1 MGLFGRPVVLAY
13 SNPANP
19 KNPTNQG
26 SDKRWAKLLLVATAA
41 VVFGLLANSTTVH
54 AAEPPVSLS
63 EPITLT
69 LASLRPAPAT
79 NGPIKP
85 ALPNPKRRPGQ
96 APIIAAGPVYGPSY
110 YYVQPAD
117 TIDGIAYNLGIEAGA
132 LMAANGMTWPG
143 SMVPGYLLR
152 VPGPDGSLPEW
163 ATVEPQADGT
173 LAVIPRKDVV
183 ERLTPAARAAG
194 PDSPYYDKTWVTYYG
209 RPGIPLMGIIGEQS
223 AADIMPLIKAK
234 AAEYDEANGP
244 KLGVQP
250 AVHLVWG
257 MATVDP
263 QPDNSHLGYLT
274 EAEVLPYIEEGLKA
288 GVEVILDSQIAN
300 LSPTA
305 SISPAL
311 PYLKYPNVH
320 LAIDPEFAVVHKGQY
335 IPGNPIGYITAD
347 QVNDVERAMAEYM
360 RANGITGKRILM
372 VHQFQSNMI
381 LDKEKLDPSF
391 PEVELTLSVDGF
403 GNPYV
408 KTSKYNALVDAN
420 TPFTSFKLF
429 YGWDKPLMTPR
440 EALGVDGTEHTD
452 FIEITP
458 NMIQYQ

>member
-1 MGLFGRPVVLAY
+1 MLA
-13 SNPANP
+13 
-19 KNPTNQG
+19 
-26 SDKRWAKLLLVATAA
+26 AA
-41 VVFGLLANSTTVH
+41 VFAALIVFALGNSPAH
-54 AAEPPVSLS
+54 AAEPPVSPS
-63 EPITLT
+63 EPLTLT

-85 ALPNPKRRPGQ
+85 ALPNPMRRPGQ
-96 APIIAAGPVYGPSY
+96 APIIAVGPVYGPSY
-110 YYVQPAD
+110 YYVQPTD
-117 TIDGIAYNLGIEAGA
+117 TIGGIAGGLGIDTGA

-152 VPGPDGSLPEW
+152 VPGPDGSLPPW
-163 ATVEPQADGT
+163 ASVESQADGT
-173 LAVIPRKDVV
+173 LAVALRKDVV

-194 PDSPYYDKTWVTYYG
+194 PDSPYYNKTWVTYYG

-263 QPDNSHLGYLT
+263 QPDNSHLGYLA
-274 EAEVLPYIEEGLKA
+274 EAEVMPYIEEGLKA
-288 GVEVILDSQIAN
+288 GVDVILDSQIAN

-335 IPGNPIGYITAD
+335 IPGNPIGYITAE

-360 RANGITGKRILM
+360 RTNGITGKRILM

-381 LDKEKLDPSF
+381 LDKEELDASL

>member
-1 MGLFGRPVVLAY
+1 MNPYRRCAQALLAAVAIALFGLSA
-13 SNPANP
+13 
-19 KNPTNQG
+19 G
-26 SDKRWAKLLLVATAA
+26 STVA
-41 VVFGLLANSTTVH
+41 H
-54 AAEPPVSLS
+54 AADPPISPSAPV
-63 EPITLT
+63 TLT
-69 LASLRPAPAT
+69 LSSLRPAPAP
-79 NGPIKP
+79 NVSIKP
-85 ALPNPKRRPGQ
+85 ALPNPMRRPGQ

-110 YYVQPAD
+110 YYVQGAD
-117 TIDGIAYNLGIEAGA
+117 TIDGIAYNLGIETGA

-152 VPGPDGSLPEW
+152 VPGPDGSLPDW
-163 ATVEPQADGT
+163 ATAEPQADGT

-183 ERLTPAARAAG
+183 ARLTPAARAAG
-194 PDSPYYDKTWVTYYG
+194 PDSPYYNKTWVTYYG
-209 RPGIPLMGIIGEQS
+209 RPGIALMGIIGEQS

-234 AAEYDEANGP
+234 AAEYDDANGP

-274 EAEVLPYIEEGLKA
+274 EAEVMPYIEEGLKA
-288 GVEVILDSQIAN
+288 GVDVILDSQIAN

-320 LAIDPEFAVVHKGQY
+320 LAIDPEFAVVHQGQY
-335 IPGNPIGYITAD
+335 VPGNPIGYITAD
-347 QVNDVERAMAEYM
+347 QVNDVERQMAEYM
-360 RANGITGKRILM
+360 RANGITGKRVLM

-381 LDKEKLDPSF
+381 LDKEKLDASF

>member
-1 MGLFGRPVVLAY
+1 M
-13 SNPANP
+13 NP
-19 KNPTNQG
+19 
-26 SDKRWAKLLLVATAA
+26 SCKRMKLLATAVFLALTA
-41 VVFGLLANSTTVH
+41 VALSNAPAH
-54 AAEPPVSLS
+54 AADPSISPS
-63 EPITLT
+63 EPLTLT
-69 LASLRPAPAT
+69 LSSLRPAPAT

-85 ALPNPKRRPGQ
+85 TLPNPKRRPGQ
-96 APIIAAGPVYGPSY
+96 ASIIATGPVYGPSY
-110 YYVQPAD
+110 YYVQGAD
-117 TIDGIAYNLGIEAGA
+117 TIDGIANKLGIETGT
-132 LMAANGMTWPG
+132 LMAANGMTWSG
-143 SMVPGYLLR
+143 TMVPGYLLR
-152 VPGPDGSLPEW
+152 VPGPDGSLPPW
-163 ATVEPQADGT
+163 ATAEPQEDGT
-173 LAVIPRKDVV
+173 LAVTPRKDIV

-194 PDSPYYDKTWVTYYG
+194 PDSPYYNKTWVTYYG
-209 RPGIPLMGIIGEQS
+209 RPGISLMGIIGDYS
-223 AADIMPLIKAK
+223 AAEIMPLIKAK

-244 KLGVQP
+244 QLGVQP

-263 QPDNSHLGYLT
+263 QPDNSHLGYLS
-274 EAEVLPYIEEGLKA
+274 EAEVMPYIEEGLKA
-288 GVEVILDSQIAN
+288 GVDVILDSQIAN

-311 PYLKYPNVH
+311 PFLKYPNVH

-335 IPGNPIGYITAD
+335 VPGNPIGYITAD
-347 QVNDVERAMAEYM
+347 QVNDVERQMAEYM

>member
-1 MGLFGRPVVLAY
+1 MPVSPY
-13 SNPANP
+13 C
-19 KNPTNQG
+19 
-26 SDKRWAKLLLVATAA
+26 RYAKLMAAALLVALTAVA
-41 VVFGLLANSTTVH
+41 MGNTPVH
-54 AAEPPVSLS
+54 AAEPPISPTAPL
-63 EPITLT
+63 TLT
-69 LASLRPAPAT
+69 LSSLRPAPPT
-79 NGPIKP
+79 SGLIKP

-96 APIIAAGPVYGPSY
+96 PPVSAAGPVDGPSY
-110 YYVQPAD
+110 YYVQAND
-117 TIDGIAYNLGIEAGA
+117 TIDGIAYNLGLETPA

-152 VPGPDGSLPEW
+152 VPGPDGSLPPW
-163 ATVEPQADGT
+163 AGAEPQADGA

-183 ERLTPAARAAG
+183 ERLTPTARAAG
-194 PDSPYYDKTWVTYYG
+194 PESPYYNKTWVTYYG
-209 RPGIPLMGIIGEQS
+209 RPGIPLMGIIGEHS

-234 AAEYDEANGP
+234 AAEYDDANGP

-274 EAEVLPYIEEGLKA
+274 EAEVMPYVEEGLKA
-288 GVEVILDSQIAN
+288 GVAVILDSQIAN

-335 IPGNPIGYITAD
+335 VPGNPIGYITAE
-347 QVNDVERAMAEYM
+347 QVNDVEREIADYM
-360 RANGITGKRILM
+360 RAHGITGKRILM

-381 LDKEKLDPSF
+381 LDKEKLDPTL

-429 YGWDKPLMTPR
+429 YGWDEPLMTPR
-440 EALGVDGTEHTD
+440 QALGVDGTEHTD

>member
-1 MGLFGRPVVLAY
+1 MGLFRKPVVVAPL
-13 SNPANP
+13 NPTNP

-26 SDKRWAKLLLVATAA
+26 SDSHWAKLLLVAAAAA
-41 VVFGLLANSTTVH
+41 VLSFAAHGTAVH
-54 AAEPPVSLS
+54 AAEPPVSPS
-63 EPITLT
+63 EPLTLT
-69 LASLRPAPAT
+69 LASLRPAPAA

-85 ALPNPKRRPGQ
+85 ALPNPMRRPGQ
-96 APIIAAGPVYGPSY
+96 APVIAAGPVYGPSY
-110 YYVQPAD
+110 YYVQSAD
-117 TIDGIAYNLGIEAGA
+117 TIDGIAANLGIESGA

-152 VPGPDGSLPEW
+152 VPGPDGSLPPW
-163 ATVEPQADGT
+163 ASAESQSDGT
-173 LAVIPRKDVV
+173 LAVVPRKDVV
-183 ERLTPAARAAG
+183 ERLTPAARAAA
-194 PDSPYYDKTWVTYYG
+194 PDSPYYNKTWVTYYG
-209 RPGIPLMGIIGEQS
+209 RPGIALMGIIGEHS

-244 KLGVQP
+244 ELGVQP

-274 EAEVLPYIEEGLKA
+274 EAEVMPYIEEGLKA
-288 GVEVILDSQIAN
+288 GVDVILDSQIAN

-335 IPGNPIGYITAD
+335 IPGNPIGYITAE
-347 QVNDVERAMAEYM
+347 QVNDVERAMADYM

-381 LDKEKLDPSF
+381 LDKEKLDASL

>member
-1 MGLFGRPVVLAY
+1 MNPYRRCAQALLLALAIALFGISA
-13 SNPANP
+13 SSMA
-19 KNPTNQG
+19 
-26 SDKRWAKLLLVATAA
+26 
-41 VVFGLLANSTTVH
+41 VH
-54 AAEPPVSLS
+54 AAEPPISPS
-63 EPITLT
+63 EPLTLT
-69 LASLRPAPAT
+69 LASLRPAPAASD
-79 NGPIKP
+79 PIRP

-96 APIIAAGPVYGPSY
+96 VPVIAAGPVDGPSY

-117 TIDGIAYNLGIEAGA
+117 TIDGIAYNLGIETGA

-152 VPGPDGSLPEW
+152 VPGPDGSLPPW
-163 ATVEPQADGT
+163 ATAESQADGT
-173 LAVIPRKDVV
+173 FAVIPRKDVV

-194 PDSPYYDKTWVTYYG
+194 PDSPYYNKTWVTYYG
-209 RPGIPLMGIIGEQS
+209 RPGIALMGIIGEHS

-234 AAEYDEANGP
+234 AAEYDEANGL
-244 KLGVQP
+244 KLGAQP

-263 QPDNSHLGYLT
+263 QPDNSHLGYL
-274 EAEVLPYIEEGLKA
+274 AESEVMPYIEEGLKA
-288 GVEVILDSQIAN
+288 GVDVILDSQIAN

-347 QVNDVERAMAEYM
+347 QVNDAEAAMAEYM
-360 RANGITGKRILM
+360 RANGIKGKRILM

-381 LDKEKLDPSF
+381 LDKEKLDASF